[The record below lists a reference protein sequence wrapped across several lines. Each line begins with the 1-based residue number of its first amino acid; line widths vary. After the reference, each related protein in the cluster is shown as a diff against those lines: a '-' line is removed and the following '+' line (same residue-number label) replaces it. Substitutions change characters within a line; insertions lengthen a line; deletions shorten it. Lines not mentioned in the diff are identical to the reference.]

1 MLEIAG
7 LALRYPDFEARY
19 DLTVPGAALC
29 AVIGPSGGGKTT
41 LLHAIAGFERP
52 HAGTLR
58 FAGQDLLPLPPAQRP
73 VSILFQDHNL
83 FPHLTAAEN
92 VALGLKPSLR
102 LDAGERERVAAALA
116 EVNLT
121 EFASRRPAELS
132 GGQRQRVALARALLR
147 GKPLMLLDE
156 PFGALDPGLRRE
168 MITRVDALRRSHG
181 LTVLMTLHTPEEA
194 ADTADLFAFVANGR
208 VEAAGRWDELTA
220 KDGPEAVRRFLGR

>member
-7 LALRYPDFEARY
+7 LALRYPGFAARY
-19 DLTVPGAALC
+19 ELTVPTGTLC

-41 LLHAIAGFERP
+41 LLHAIAGFEQP
-52 HAGTLR
+52 EAGSLR
-58 FAGQDLLPLPPAQRP
+58 FAGQDLLPLAPAQRP

-92 VALGLKPSLR
+92 VGLGLKPSLR
-102 LDAGERERVAAALA
+102 LDDGERKRVAAALA

-168 MITRVDALRRSHG
+168 MIARVDALRRSHG

-194 ADTADLFAFVANGR
+194 AQTADLFAFVANGR
-208 VEAAGRWDELTA
+208 IEAAGPWGRLTA
-220 KDGPEAVRRFLGR
+220 KDGPEPVRRFLGL